1 METGGRRRI
10 VPIVATMSLASL
22 PRRRWTYKCGQTMCS
37 RIARSFRLPC
47 PIPSLPPSLALTGQA
62 GRLIKRAGGVTAN
75 FSCQNERDV
84 SGIVSPPSAANKT
97 DEAALNSTRNRF
109 YPPVPIESPASLHPI
124 PSLAHTDAQ
133 ICLSVAVSRLFRSFD
148 FGLRHEQEMGMI
160 SAVDLS

>member
-22 PRRRWTYKCGQTMCS
+22 PRRRSTYKCGQFSHCQE
-37 RIARSFRLPC
+37 LP
-47 PIPSLPPSLALTGQA
+47 PPLSHPLPPSLALTGQA

-109 YPPVPIESPASLHPI
+109 YPPVPIESSASLHSHPAWLK
-124 PSLAHTDAQ
+124 PHTDAQ

-148 FGLRHEQEMGMI
+148 FGFRHEQEMGMI
-160 SAVDLS
+160 SVVDLS